1 VAPGIVTASADS
13 KEIET
18 SYLADGTTATNAHD
32 VCKLRRVGP
41 AIAMTAGFIRANDFN
56 ALSYVRKSY
65 RFGESLHDFALR
77 LLTTLPDSLGPALN
91 AAAHMGDDEL
101 RKSLASSDA
110 LEVALIGEQEG
121 QPGVD
126 VLLFSARVDASGHF
140 VVSGKEQRCP
150 GDCPDGHGAFFL
162 GVHDAID
169 KAVSTDPALVATATV
184 EGVKMLSDLE
194 YTSRPDLVGG
204 PQSLVRADINSVS
217 VVTPG
222 ACAREDIA
230 ESTEILSR
238 QIDNAADPQ
247 AIGPFRAELDRRLAA
262 ATNLVCHQTTQRYSA
277 TGNQVH
283 QDTVDANLR
292 IIDNRE
298 VYTDIRNNG
307 RTYERLVDIPGAW
320 ASGDLVTMLRI
331 TREAVITGRVNLL
344 SRVGND
350 GFGEFGV
357 RFDRAESAAVWTIF
371 VDSAPHAMAFEGT
384 AWFSAA
390 SGVLRQIDWQ
400 TTGPVGPPRLN
411 IGQVTWKVSFSVVN
425 VSGEP
430 FLAPAQAFY
439 EVKYRPNVRRDDQTL
454 STFSDF
460 RRFAGVGRLLD

>member
-1 VAPGIVTASADS
+1 
-13 KEIET
+13 
-18 SYLADGTTATNAHD
+18 
-32 VCKLRRVGP
+32 
-41 AIAMTAGFIRANDFN
+41 M
-56 ALSYVRKSY
+56 
-65 RFGESLHDFALR
+65 
-77 LLTTLPDSLGPALN
+77 PDTLGPALN
-91 AAAHMGDDEL
+91 AAARMGDGNL
-101 RKSLASSDA
+101 RKAIASGNA

-121 QPGVD
+121 QPGAD
-126 VLLFSARVDASGHF
+126 VLLFSAHFDASGHIAI
-140 VVSGKEQRCP
+140 SGKEQRCP
-150 GDCPDGHGAFFL
+150 GDCTDGHAAFFL
-162 GVHDAID
+162 GVHDTID
-169 KAVSTDPALVATATV
+169 RAVSADPTLVATATLQ
-184 EGVKMLSDLE
+184 GVKTLVDLE
-194 YTSRPDLVGG
+194 YSSHPDLVGG

-222 ACAREDIA
+222 ACVREDIA

-238 QIDNAADPQ
+238 QIDNATDPY
-247 AIGPFRAELDRRLAA
+247 AIKPFRDELDRRLAA

-277 TGNQVH
+277 TGGQVR

-307 RTYERLVDIPGAW
+307 RSYERFVDIPGAW
-320 ASGDLVTMLRI
+320 ASGDLVTMLRV
-331 TREAVITGRVNLL
+331 TREAMVTGKVNLL

-400 TTGPVGPPRLN
+400 TTGPVGPSRLN

-439 EVKYRPNVRRDDQTL
+439 EVKYRPNIRRDDQTL

-460 RRFAGVGRLLD
+460 RRFAGVARMLD